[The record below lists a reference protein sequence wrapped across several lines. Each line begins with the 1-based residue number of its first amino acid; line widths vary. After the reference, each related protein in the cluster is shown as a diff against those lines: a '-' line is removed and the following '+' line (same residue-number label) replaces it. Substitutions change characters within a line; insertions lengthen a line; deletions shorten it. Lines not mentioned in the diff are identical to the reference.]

1 MQGGNGDGSSTGWG
15 RAGRPTRPHGREAS
29 GANPEVGALL
39 IERGTDLSIC
49 ARVPGHYERPDEVLE
64 VSAAEYAKLFP
75 LR

>member
-1 MQGGNGDGSSTGWG
+1 
-15 RAGRPTRPHGREAS
+15 
-29 GANPEVGALL
+29 VGALL

-64 VSAAEYAKLFP
+64 VFAAEYAKLFP